1 MTSERPVQS
10 LAPQT
15 LWQEEH
21 TTFAHAKYVKNG
33 VSWKGTCSRDSDCV
47 TVPWCKFTAWRVL
60 PKPKQP
66 CHVSLVQL
74 VIYLP
79 PELYAKQGTESR
91 AFVCLCLCK
100 ALLHDVLRLLE
111 RFAVESALVETSQCE
126 KHGQRYSDSM
136 YAMVGMVWQCNAMLC
151 NILHAI

>member
-1 MTSERPVQS
+1 M
-10 LAPQT
+10 
-15 LWQEEH
+15 
-21 TTFAHAKYVKNG
+21 F
-33 VSWKGTCSRDSDCV
+33 
-47 TVPWCKFTAWRVL
+47 VL
-60 PKPKQP
+60 
-66 CHVSLVQL
+66 SNF

-136 YAMVGMVWQCNAMLC
+136 YGMVGMVWCGVVWSGML
-151 NILHAI
+151 